1 MRAHR
6 SSRVAAAL
14 VTVLAVGGCGDSS
27 SPGPTPLVIPA
38 FLAVGDEGGFAQIF
52 RVADSVE
59 TNLSMSSSNDIEP
72 RSSAGRIVFS
82 TDRDGNAEVYIGDTL
97 LTVSRRVTHS
107 GANDDR
113 PDIDPTGATIV
124 FVSDRSGAPR
134 LWTVAAP
141 ALDADTTGEP
151 VALETG
157 SSTATP
163 EDAPVWSP
171 DGGTIAF
178 SSTRTGRSEIFTVA
192 AGGGTAT
199 QITNEVGGAF
209 TPAWSS
215 DGRTIY
221 FTSTVG
227 GLHIRK
233 VNASGGSATDF
244 AADSLD
250 LDAASCNATLCLT
263 AEDPSG
269 ALGSILAYPVK
280 GGNAVTVL
288 ARTHNERQL
297 EIPAP

>member
-6 SSRVAAAL
+6 SGGAAAAIVAAL
-14 VTVLAVGGCGDSS
+14 VMGGCGDAS
-27 SPGPTPLVIPA
+27 SPAPTPLVIPA
-38 FLAVGDEGGFAQIF
+38 FLAVGDVDGIAQIF

-82 TDRDGNAEVYIGDTL
+82 TDRDGNAEVYIADTF

-107 GANDDR
+107 AAQDDR
-113 PDIDPTGATIV
+113 PDIDPTGSTIV
-124 FVSDRSGAPR
+124 FVSDRSGTPR

-141 ALDADTTGEP
+141 ALDADTVGEP

-163 EDAPVWSP
+163 ETAPVWSP

-192 AGGGTAT
+192 AAGGTAA

-209 TPAWSS
+209 SPAWSS

-233 VNASGGSATDF
+233 VNTSGGSATDF

-269 ALGSILAYPVK
+269 ALGGILAYPVK
-280 GGNAVTVL
+280 RGNAVTVL

-297 EIPAP
+297 EISAP